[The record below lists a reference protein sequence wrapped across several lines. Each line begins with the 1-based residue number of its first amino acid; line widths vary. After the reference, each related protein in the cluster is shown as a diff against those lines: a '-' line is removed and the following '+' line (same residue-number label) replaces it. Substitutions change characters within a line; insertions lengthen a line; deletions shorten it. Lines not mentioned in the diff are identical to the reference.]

1 MKVYVLMCW
10 TDGFGND
17 TQVLG
22 IYESLE
28 KIYELHSNEYL
39 SGCKYQ
45 EIEMNKIVDI
55 DIYDGKKFEFNWK
68 KKRGNKKCMKYQ
80 IKNSKKL

>member
-17 TQVLG
+17 TEVLG
-22 IYESLE
+22 VYESLE
-28 KIYELHSNEYL
+28 KIYELHSKEYL
-39 SGCKYQ
+39 SNCKYQ

-55 DIYDGKKFEFNWK
+55 DYYEGIEFEFKSKKN
-68 KKRGNKKCMKYQ
+68 KKRGK
-80 IKNSKKL
+80 